1 MDKEAIKD
9 FILKNSSDTRF
20 YGLFYKEKQL
30 LKQNDL
36 MGFAKYQ
43 LKKNKNIFIGS
54 FGMFPIVLYNIVLNF
69 VGYIEEGSILALS
82 ASIILLLISF
92 IVLFRVTKE
101 YYSIKSTMN
110 LLIAILEGEKKDQEE
125 ASSDSAAILSKA

>member
-1 MDKEAIKD
+1 MDKEAIKE
-9 FILKNSSDTRF
+9 FILKNSSDSQF

-43 LKKNKNIFIGS
+43 LKKNKNFFLGS
-54 FGMFPIVLYNIVLNF
+54 FGMFPIVLYNIIFNF
-69 VGYIEEGSILALS
+69 VGYIEEGSMLALS
-82 ASIILLLISF
+82 VSIILLLICF

-110 LLIAILEGEKKDQEE
+110 LLIAILEDEKKDQEE
-125 ASSDSAAILSKA
+125 VSSDSAAILSKA